1 LLRIAALFHQHS
13 IWIDT
18 IPGQRQTTLETVFQG
33 ERMLHWIWEA
43 IVGLIVGALAKL
55 IMPGK
60 DPGGIW
66 ITMAL
71 GVAGS
76 LLATLLGKA
85 IGWYGQGEAAG
96 FFMSLIGA
104 VVLLA
109 IYRFYKSKS
118 TGSALK

>member
-1 LLRIAALFHQHS
+1 
-13 IWIDT
+13 
-18 IPGQRQTTLETVFQG
+18 
-33 ERMLHWIWEA
+33 MLHWIWEA
-43 IVGLIVGALAKL
+43 IIGLIVGALAKL

-85 IGWYGQGEAAG
+85 VGWYGQGEAAG
-96 FFMSLIGA
+96 FITSLIGA
-104 VVLLA
+104 VILLA
-109 IYRFYKSKS
+109 LYRLYKSKT
-118 TGSALK
+118 TGSPTK

>member
-1 LLRIAALFHQHS
+1 
-13 IWIDT
+13 
-18 IPGQRQTTLETVFQG
+18 
-33 ERMLHWIWEA
+33 MLHWIWEA

-76 LLATLLGKA
+76 LLATLLGKMV
-85 IGWYGQGEAAG
+85 GWYGQGEAAG

-109 IYRFYKSKS
+109 IYRFYKSKT
-118 TGSALK
+118 TGSSTT

>member
-1 LLRIAALFHQHS
+1 
-13 IWIDT
+13 
-18 IPGQRQTTLETVFQG
+18 
-33 ERMLHWIWEA
+33 MLHWIWEA
-43 IVGLIVGALAKL
+43 VIGLIVGALAKL

-66 ITMAL
+66 ITMGL

-85 IGWYGQGEAAG
+85 VGWYGQGEAAG
-96 FFMSLIGA
+96 FITSLIGA

-109 IYRFYKSKS
+109 IYRLYKSK
-118 TGSALK
+118 TGSSAS

>member
-1 LLRIAALFHQHS
+1 
-13 IWIDT
+13 
-18 IPGQRQTTLETVFQG
+18 
-33 ERMLHWIWEA
+33 MLHWIWEA
-43 IVGLIVGALAKL
+43 IVGLVVGALAKL

-76 LLATLLGKA
+76 LLATLIGKGV
-85 IGWYGQGEAAG
+85 GWYGEGEAAG

-109 IYRFYKSKS
+109 IYRLYKSK
-118 TGSALK
+118 TAGSSAK